1 MYKSNKCKHDYV
13 TLGNVYKYCV
23 AGWLWK
29 KRGTKVNVKTIIA
42 DESLWDISVVRKE
55 LRGSSRDGSFCAY

>member
-1 MYKSNKCKHDYV
+1 ME
-13 TLGNVYKYCV
+13 
-23 AGWLWK
+23 